1 MASGRLSC
9 HGVRKVPKADCR
21 LFQGVYICR
30 ALPEGYQRTMST
42 TIRIRK
48 GLDIR
53 LKGEAEKVLV
63 QADPAKVVAI
73 KPTDFH
79 GLVPKLLVKPGDTVQ
94 AGSPLFC
101 DKYNERVLWASPVSG
116 EVAEVVRGEKRRI
129 MEVRV
134 LADSQQRYEDF
145 GAGDPGTMNRET
157 IIQKL
162 LKSGAWPVIKQRP
175 YDVVANPAQ
184 EPKAIFVSAFD
195 SAPLAP
201 DADLVVRNHGADF
214 QTGLDA
220 LGKLTKGR
228 VHLCASDKTA
238 AREVIDAKGVVLHSF
253 SGPHPAGNVGVQI
266 HSISPINKGEVV
278 WSVGL
283 QDVILIGRLFRQ
295 GKLDASRVVALT
307 GSEARNPKYVR
318 TTIGAPLK
326 DITGAVEGKVRVISG
341 NPLTGDNAGADGFLG
356 FYHTQVT
363 LLPEGDEPK
372 FFITDGWAAPGFD
385 KFSANRSFPT
395 WLMPGKKFA
404 PDTNQNGEERA
415 FVMSGQYEK
424 VFPFDI
430 YPVHLL
436 KAILANDIDQMER
449 LGLYEVAPEDF
460 ALCEFVCTSKINSQQ
475 IVRDGLDALKKETT

>member
-1 MASGRLSC
+1 
-9 HGVRKVPKADCR
+9 
-21 LFQGVYICR
+21 
-30 ALPEGYQRTMST
+30 MSN

-63 QADPAKVVAI
+63 QADPAKVIAI

-79 GLVPKLLVKPGDTVQ
+79 GLVPKVLVKPGDKVK
-94 AGSPLFC
+94 AGTPLFA
-101 DKYNERVLWASPVSG
+101 DKYNERVLYTSPVSG
-116 EVAEVVRGEKRRI
+116 EVADVVRGEKRKVL
-129 MEVRV
+129 EVRI
-134 LADSQQRYEDF
+134 LADAQIQYEDF
-145 GAGDPGTMNRET
+145 GTGEPSAMNRET

-162 LKSGAWPVIKQRP
+162 LKSGAWPVIMQRP
-175 YDVVANPAQ
+175 YDIVANPAQ

-201 DADLVVRNHGADF
+201 DLDLVVRNHGADF

-220 LGKLTKGR
+220 LAKLTKGK
-228 VHLCASDKTA
+228 VHLSVSDKTA
-238 AREVIDAKGVVLHSF
+238 AREFLDAKGATRHSF

-266 HSISPINKGEVV
+266 HAVSPINKGDLV
-278 WSVGL
+278 WTVSV

-295 GKLDASRVVALT
+295 GRFDASRTIAIT
-307 GSEARNPKYVR
+307 GSEAHNPKYVR
-318 TTIGAPLK
+318 TVIGAPVK
-326 DITGAVEGKVRVISG
+326 DLIGSVEGKVRVVSG
-341 NPLTGDNAGADGFLG
+341 NCLTGNSVGADGFLG
-356 FYHTQVT
+356 FYHGQLT
-363 LLPEGDEPK
+363 LLPEGDTPK
-372 FFITDGWAAPGFD
+372 FFITDGWAAPGLNT
-385 KFSANRSFPT
+385 FSANRSFPT

-430 YPVHLL
+430 YPVLLL
-436 KAILANDIDQMER
+436 KAIMANDIEQMEK

-460 ALCEFVCTSKINSQQ
+460 ALCEFVCTSKINSQS
-475 IVRDGLDALKKETT
+475 IVRAGLDALKKETT

>member
-1 MASGRLSC
+1 
-9 HGVRKVPKADCR
+9 
-21 LFQGVYICR
+21 
-30 ALPEGYQRTMST
+30 MSN
-42 TIRIRK
+42 TIRIRR

-53 LKGEAEKVLV
+53 LKGEAEKVLI

-79 GLVPKLLVKPGDTVQ
+79 GLVPKLLVKPGDNVQ
-94 AGSPLFC
+94 AGTAIFC
-101 DKYNERVLWASPVSG
+101 DKYNERVQWTSPVSG
-116 EVAEVVRGEKRRI
+116 EVADVVRGEKRKI
-129 MEVRV
+129 LEVRI
-134 LADSQQRYEDF
+134 LADSQQRFEDF
-145 GAGDPGTMNRET
+145 GAGEPSTMNRET
-157 IIQKL
+157 IVQKL
-162 LKSGAWPVIKQRP
+162 LKSGVWPVIKQRP
-175 YDVVANPAQ
+175 FDVVANPAQ

-201 DADLVVRNHGADF
+201 DLDLVVRNHGADF

-220 LGKLTKGR
+220 LAKLTKGKL
-228 VHLCASDKTA
+228 HLGVSDKTA
-238 AREVIDAKGVVLHSF
+238 AREFLDAKNAVRHTF
-253 SGPHPAGNVGVQI
+253 TGPHPAGNVGVQI
-266 HSISPINKGEVV
+266 HAVSPINKGDVV
-278 WSVGL
+278 WTVGA

-295 GKLDASRVVALT
+295 GKLDPSRVVAVT

-318 TTIGAPLK
+318 TTIGAPIK
-326 DITGAVEGKVRVISG
+326 DIVGAVEGKVRVISG
-341 NPLTGDNAGADGFLG
+341 NPLTGAEAGADGWLG

-363 LLPEGDEPK
+363 LMPEGDTPK

-395 WLMPGKKFA
+395 WLMPGKKYA
-404 PDTNQNGEERA
+404 PDTNQNGELRA

-436 KAILANDIDQMER
+436 KAILANDIEQMEK

-475 IVRDGLDALKKETT
+475 IVREGLDALKKETT

>member
-1 MASGRLSC
+1 
-9 HGVRKVPKADCR
+9 
-21 LFQGVYICR
+21 
-30 ALPEGYQRTMST
+30 MSN

-63 QADPAKVVAI
+63 QADPAKVIAI

-79 GLVPKLLVKPGDTVQ
+79 GLVPKLLVKQGDTVQ

-101 DKYNERVLWASPVSG
+101 DKYNERVLWTSPVSG
-116 EVAEVVRGEKRRI
+116 EVADVIRGEKRKVL
-129 MEVRV
+129 EVRI
-134 LADSQQRYEDF
+134 LADSQQRHEDF
-145 GAGDPGTMNRET
+145 GAGDPATMNRET
-157 IIQKL
+157 IVQKL

-175 YDVVANPAQ
+175 FDVVANPAQ

-201 DADLVVRNHGADF
+201 DQDLVVRNHGADF

-220 LGKLTKGR
+220 LAKLTKGK
-228 VHLCASDKTA
+228 VHLGVSDRTA
-238 AREVIDAKGVVLHSF
+238 AREFLDAKGVVRHTF

-266 HSISPINKGEVV
+266 HAISPINKGEVV
-278 WSVGL
+278 WTVGV

-295 GKLDASRVVALT
+295 GRFDASRTVALT
-307 GSEARNPKYVR
+307 GSEARTPKYVR
-318 TTIGAPLK
+318 TIIGAPLK
-326 DITGAVEGKVRVISG
+326 DITGQLEGKVRVISG
-341 NPLTGDNAGADGFLG
+341 NVLTGDNAGAEGYLG

-372 FFITDGWAAPGFD
+372 FFITDGWASPGFN
-385 KFSANRSFPT
+385 KFSANRSFPA
-395 WLMPGKKFA
+395 WLMPGRKFVM
-404 PDTNQNGEERA
+404 DTNQNGEERA
-415 FVMSGQYEK
+415 FVMSGQYEQ

-436 KAILANDIDQMER
+436 KAILVNDIEQMEK

-460 ALCEFVCTSKINSQQ
+460 ALCEFVCTSKINSQK

>member
-1 MASGRLSC
+1 
-9 HGVRKVPKADCR
+9 
-21 LFQGVYICR
+21 
-30 ALPEGYQRTMST
+30 MSN

-63 QADPAKVVAI
+63 QADPAKVIAI

-79 GLVPKLLVKPGDTVQ
+79 GLVPKLLVKQGDAVQ

-101 DKYNERVLWASPVSG
+101 DKYNERVLWTSPVSG
-116 EVAEVVRGEKRRI
+116 EVADVIRGEKRKVL
-129 MEVRV
+129 EVRI
-134 LADSQQRYEDF
+134 LADSQQRHEDF
-145 GAGDPGTMNRET
+145 GAGDPATMNRET
-157 IIQKL
+157 IVQKL
-162 LKSGAWPVIKQRP
+162 LRSGAWPVIKQRP
-175 YDVVANPAQ
+175 FDVVANPGQ
-184 EPKAIFVSAFD
+184 EPKAIFISAFD

-201 DADLVVRNHGADF
+201 DQDLVVRNHGADF

-220 LGKLTKGR
+220 LAKLTKGK
-228 VHLCASDKTA
+228 VHLGVSDRTA
-238 AREVIDAKGVVLHSF
+238 AREFLDAKGVVRHTF

-266 HSISPINKGEVV
+266 HAISPINKGEVV
-278 WSVGL
+278 WTVGV

-295 GKLDASRVVALT
+295 GRFDASRTVALT
-307 GSEARNPKYVR
+307 GSEARTPKYVR
-318 TTIGAPLK
+318 TIIGAPLK
-326 DITGAVEGKVRVISG
+326 DITGPLEGKVRVISG
-341 NPLTGDNAGADGFLG
+341 NVLTGDNAGAEGYLG

-372 FFITDGWAAPGFD
+372 FFITDGWASPGFN
-385 KFSANRSFPT
+385 KFSANRSFPA
-395 WLMPGKKFA
+395 WLMPGRKFVM
-404 PDTNQNGEERA
+404 DTNQNGEERA
-415 FVMSGQYEK
+415 FVMSGQYEQ

-436 KAILANDIDQMER
+436 KAILANDIEQMEK

-460 ALCEFVCTSKINSQQ
+460 ALCEFVCTSKINSQR